1 MNEEGTG
8 KEGTGKSAGAPIRS
22 GWKLF
27 ENGLIVFEGL
37 GPSRRLI
44 SRVEICSEPMCDCR
58 EVLMTALSI
67 DPEDIS
73 SAEEMEAKWSGPEAM
88 SGRIDID
95 SGAAT
100 PEAWDGAKPLSS
112 EWLEYLKAAIDPE
125 LLAVLQ
131 RASLESR
138 VIRDAP
144 QPHQRVTPK
153 TGRNDFCPCGS
164 GKKYKRCCA

>member
-1 MNEEGTG
+1 MIFADT
-8 KEGTGKSAGAPIRS
+8 TDSAPVRRS

-27 ENGLIVFEGL
+27 QNGLIVFEGL

-44 SRVEICSEPMCDCR
+44 SRVEICSEPLCDCR
-58 EVLMTALSI
+58 EVMMTALSI
-67 DPEDIS
+67 DPDAIAS
-73 SAEEMEAKWSGPEAM
+73 PEEMETKWKGPEVM

-100 PEAWDGAKPLSS
+100 PESWNGAKPLSS

-131 RASLESR
+131 RASLESMT
-138 VIRDAP
+138 IRDAP
-144 QPHQRVTPK
+144 QSSPTRNAK
-153 TGRNDFCPCGS
+153 IGRNDFCPCGS
-164 GKKYKRCCA
+164 GKKHKRCCA